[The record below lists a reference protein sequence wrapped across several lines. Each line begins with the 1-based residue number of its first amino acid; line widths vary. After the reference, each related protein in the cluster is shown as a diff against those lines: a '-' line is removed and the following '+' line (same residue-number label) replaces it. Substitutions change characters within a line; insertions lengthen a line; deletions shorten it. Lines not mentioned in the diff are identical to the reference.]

1 MATEN
6 PFETEGSKLPSRL
19 NVLTILSFI
28 GCAFQ
33 LMAIPI
39 AKATMGMASK
49 VMDNPEVMEKMSD
62 KDLAEMEKGRQAFD
76 MMMQNEMALW
86 IMTILSVG
94 LCIYGLL
101 RMRKLKKEGFYLYT
115 IGEVLPVI
123 GGIILLG
130 FSNQFAGT
138 SNYFFN
144 LGIPAL
150 FIGLYATQLKYMK

>member
-1 MATEN
+1 MAAEN
-6 PFETEGSKLPSRL
+6 PFEKESQKLPSIL

-33 LMAIPI
+33 LMSIPI

-49 VMDNPEVMEKMSD
+49 VMENPEVLDKMSD
-62 KDLAEMEKGRQAFD
+62 KDLADMEKGKQAYD
-76 MMMQNEMALW
+76 MMMQNETALW
-86 IMTILSVG
+86 IMTILSVA
-94 LCIYGLL
+94 LCVYGIL
-101 RMRKLKKEGFYLYT
+101 RMRKLKKEGFAVYA

-130 FSNQFAGT
+130 FSNQFAGA

-150 FIGLYATQLKYMK
+150 FIGLYATQLKYMR